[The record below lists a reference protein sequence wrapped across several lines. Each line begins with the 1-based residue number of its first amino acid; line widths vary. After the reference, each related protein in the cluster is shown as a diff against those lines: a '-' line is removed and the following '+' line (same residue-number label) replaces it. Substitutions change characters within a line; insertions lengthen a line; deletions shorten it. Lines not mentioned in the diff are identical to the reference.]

1 MIKLI
6 YLLLISYVYNIEFGL
21 TVEAGRNSCV
31 GEYLTENTFALFNI
45 VSENDSIGVK
55 LYDPNG
61 NTVYN
66 KVYNINLGE

>member
-1 MIKLI
+1 MIKLV
-6 YLLLISYVYNIEFGL
+6 YFLLIGYIYNIEFGL
-21 TVEAGRNSCV
+21 IIEPRQNRCV

-45 VSENDSIGVK
+45 ISENDTIGVK

-66 KVYNINLGE
+66 RV